1 MPQSSPSTVRR
12 RAVLGTLATGVT
24 ALSGGCVRRL
34 RTVAG
39 WRSAN
44 QVSLEIKTVPAD
56 ADPYALRIAR
66 QVAAW
71 FRAAGIGAQVTPM
84 ASEELLRQVLVQ
96 NDFELFVARL
106 PDQFHQP
113 DGLYSLLHSRFA
125 DAPGWQNPFGYA
137 NLDVDDLL
145 ETQRTTTGEERRE
158 AVYELQRSIARSQ
171 PFTLL
176 SFPDDI
182 RAARTD
188 NYRNWRT
195 ADLDS
200 PLGYLSLT
208 RSGVDGAT
216 PATDATTTAG
226 TDGTVGAASNRSRNR
241 NSNSSSRTA
250 TPTSTPTPTPTPTP
264 TEVATAADGARTL
277 RTATTDRR
285 ATENLNPLSV
295 EYRRDGLITGL
306 LYDSLGV
313 ETGDGVE
320 AWLAESWAF
329 SGTGDAP
336 SASVRLRPDL
346 TWHDGEDLTA
356 EDVAFTHR
364 LLADTAMETGTT
376 TEDES
381 DARIPAPRFQGR
393 NSLVADVRAAGTR
406 TVEFDFVECEPE
418 LATRAFTVP
427 VLPKHIWEERTSRAS
442 VSGIEIGP
450 ATEAIVTNNI
460 PPVGSGPFEFAQNTP
475 RESLVLDRFDE
486 HFLFEAAAEA
496 GVPARPPE
504 FERLSVQV
512 VGSDATAVEMVAD
525 ADADVTG
532 TTVGAST
539 VPRIGRARDLELLVG
554 RSETPFI
561 LGHNAGRSPTTN
573 PRFRN
578 TLARLVDQSFL
589 VSDVFGGYARGAV
602 SPLAG
607 TEWLPED
614 LRWEGENPVTPFLG
628 SDGELNVDE
637 AREAFRDAG
646 YQYSD
651 GRLLEGN

>member
-1 MPQSSPSTVRR
+1 MPQSSPSAVRR

-44 QVSLEIKTVPAD
+44 QVSLDIKTVPAD

-71 FRAAGIGAQVTPM
+71 FRAAGIDAQVTPM

-96 NDFELFVARL
+96 NDFEMFVARL
-106 PDQFHQP
+106 PDQFHEP

-158 AVYELQRSIARSQ
+158 AVYELQRSIARTQ

-176 SFPDDI
+176 AFPDDI

-195 ADLDS
+195 ANLDS
-200 PLGYLSLT
+200 PLGYLSLA
-208 RSGVDGAT
+208 RSDGDAAT
-216 PATDATTTAG
+216 PTADPSTPG
-226 TDGTVGAASNRSRNR
+226 RADGTVRVTPNA
-241 NSNSSSRTA
+241 NSSSTATSPTPTLTPTA
-250 TPTSTPTPTPTPTP
+250 TPTQTDSTTGAN
-264 TEVATAADGARTL
+264 EARTL
-277 RTATTDRR
+277 RTATTDKR

-320 AWLAESWAF
+320 GWLAESWAF
-329 SGTGDAP
+329 SGGGNAP

-346 TWHDGEDLTA
+346 TWHDGESLTA

-364 LLADTAMETGTT
+364 LLADTSMETGTT
-376 TEDES
+376 TEDEG
-381 DARIPAPRFQGR
+381 DTRIPAPRFQGR
-393 NSLVADVRAAGTR
+393 NSLVADVRATGTH
-406 TVEFDFVECEPE
+406 TVEFDFVECEPK

-427 VLPKHIWEERTSRAS
+427 VLPKHIWKERTSRAS

-460 PPVGSGPFEFAQNTP
+460 PPVGSGPFAFAQNTP
-475 RESLVLDRFDE
+475 RESLVLERFDE
-486 HFLFEAAAEA
+486 HFLFEASTEA
-496 GVPARPPE
+496 GFPAQPPE

-512 VGSDATAVEMVAD
+512 VGSDMTAVEMVAD

-539 VPRIGRARDLELLVG
+539 VPRIGRAPDLELLVG

-561 LGHNAGRSPTTN
+561 LGHNAGRPPMTN

-589 VSDVFGGYARGAV
+589 VDDVFGGYARPAM

-614 LRWEGENPVTPFLG
+614 LRWDGENSVTPFFG
-628 SDGELNVDE
+628 NDGELNVDR
-637 AREAFRDAG
+637 AKEAFRDAG

-651 GRLLEGN
+651 GKLLEGN

>member
-71 FRAAGIGAQVTPM
+71 FRAAGIDAQVTPM

-106 PDQFHQP
+106 PDQFHEP

-158 AVYELQRSIARSQ
+158 AVYELQRSIARTQ

-188 NYRNWRT
+188 NYGNWRT

-208 RSGVDGAT
+208 RSGGDGDNAALASGT
-216 PATDATTTAG
+216 STSNGADGTAG
-226 TDGTVGAASNRSRNR
+226 AVPNRGSNASSP
-241 NSNSSSRTA
+241 TA
-250 TPTSTPTPTPTPTP
+250 TPTRTPTPTPTPTP
-264 TEVATAADGARTL
+264 TDVATTTDEARTL
-277 RTATTDRR
+277 RTATTDKR

-329 SGTGDAP
+329 SGGGNAP

-346 TWHDGEDLTA
+346 TWHDGESLTA

-393 NSLVADVRAAGTR
+393 NSLVADVRATGTR
-406 TVEFDFVECEPE
+406 TVEFDFVECEPQ

-427 VLPKHIWEERTSRAS
+427 VLPEHVWTERTSRAS

-460 PPVGSGPFEFAQNTP
+460 PPVGSGPLEFAQNTP
-475 RESLVLDRFDE
+475 RESLVLERFDE
-486 HFLFEAAAEA
+486 HFLFEASAEA

-539 VPRIGRARDLELLVG
+539 VPRIGRAPDLELLVG

-589 VSDVFGGYARGAV
+589 VNDVFGGYARPAV

-607 TEWLPED
+607 TKWLPDD
-614 LRWEGENPVTPFLG
+614 LRWGDENPVTPFIG
-628 SDGELNVDE
+628 SDGELNVDR